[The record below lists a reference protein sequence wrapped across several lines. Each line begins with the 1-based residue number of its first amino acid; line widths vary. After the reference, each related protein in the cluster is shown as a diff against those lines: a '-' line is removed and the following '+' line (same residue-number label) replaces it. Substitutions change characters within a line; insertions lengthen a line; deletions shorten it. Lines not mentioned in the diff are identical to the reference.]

1 MAPERM
7 ESKNS
12 FKIYS
17 FKLLLFKF
25 ALEVNAHRKIPLT
38 NCDWL
43 QTISWCH
50 LVNLLAWF
58 NSTAPQLLFGWEHK
72 EGTRN
77 LRWKIWPKHVL
88 HNLNILLLKNR
99 KYKET
104 PNKRSDSAQNSGL
117 VQNNLQ
123 GKKVLFISFLKNKIK
138 WKIPHDKLY
147 HKCQLIRL
155 SKIPR
160 IICLPISKPISKIGK
175 KKSAAW
181 LA

>member
-1 MAPERM
+1 MTDC
-7 ESKNS
+7 N
-12 FKIYS
+12 F
-17 FKLLLFKF
+17 
-25 ALEVNAHRKIPLT
+25 
-38 NCDWL
+38 

-88 HNLNILLLKNR
+88 YNLNILLLKNR

-104 PNKRSDSAQNSGL
+104 PDKSSDSAQNSGL